1 MVLLIEQLQS
11 RTDGQV
17 LELNFISHMP
27 MITKTDTATGTRVL
41 VDQTFFSPTILAV
54 FMGGIS
60 ILEGRTIP
68 EIKEKFHESY
78 YNGLMNS
85 YRYWPF
91 VSLFVFAIIP
101 LHYRPIVNS
110 GFGII
115 WNAYLS
121 HLNQES
127 LQALKSAHPSII

>member
-1 MVLLIEQLQS
+1 M
-11 RTDGQV
+11 DA
-17 LELNFISHMP
+17 
-27 MITKTDTATGTRVL
+27 ATGTRVI
-41 VDQTFFSPTILAV
+41 VDQTLFSPAILAV

-60 ILEGRTIP
+60 LLEGRTIP
-68 EIKEKFHESY
+68 EIKEKFHKSY

-85 YRYWPF
+85 YCYWPF
-91 VSLFVFAIIP
+91 VSLFTFAVIP

-127 LQALKSAHPSII
+127 LQALKSAHPTIIQTNTL